1 MLSHVISIPF
11 IGLQST
17 HTAHQLKPPQS
28 LLLPSRR
35 NTSFPA
41 NSYPLKLRKFHNL
54 KDLFSLYALFS
65 NEGLSSQGIFKE
77 TVFCSIITWGLL
89 KISSL
94 QLSLKFRFLGS
105 AWTCPCH
112 VTCDP
117 TSYAGYHSS
126 GGTVRGPFSTQFFVV
141 ARPFTESK
149 TNVFLCIPT
158 V

>member
-17 HTAHQLKPPQS
+17 HTALQPKPPQS
-28 LLLPSRR
+28 LLLPCRR
-35 NTSFPA
+35 YTWFPA

-65 NEGLSSQGIFKE
+65 NEGLSSQGILKE

-89 KISSL
+89 KISSR
-94 QLSLKFRFLGS
+94 QWSLKFRLGCT
-105 AWTCPCH
+105 WTCPCH

-117 TSYAGYHSS
+117 TSYSAYHSP
-126 GGTVRGPFSTQFFVV
+126 GGTVRGPFSTQFLTV
-141 ARPFTESK
+141 ARLFTDSK
-149 TNVFLCIPT
+149 TNVFLHIPT

>member
-1 MLSHVISIPF
+1 MLSHEISIPF
-11 IGLQST
+11 IGLHST

-28 LLLPSRR
+28 LLLPCRR

-41 NSYPLKLRKFHNL
+41 NLYSLKRRKFHNL
-54 KDLFSLYALFS
+54 KDLFSLYVLFP
-65 NEGLSSQGIFKE
+65 NNGLSSQGSSKE
-77 TVFCSIITWGLL
+77 TVFYSIITWGLL

-94 QLSLKFRFLGS
+94 QWSLKFRLGA

-117 TSYAGYHSS
+117 TSYSGYYSP
-126 GGTVRGPFSTQFFVV
+126 GGTVRGPFSTQFFTV
-141 ARPFTESK
+141 ARPFTDSK
-149 TNVFLCIPT
+149 TNVFLYIPT